1 MGYVFLCATVQVFDK
16 CTTPAQ
22 RTEAVREIMVFG
34 SGVLSILDE
43 IIWATA
49 LVGRKVGS

>member
-1 MGYVFLCATVQVFDK
+1 MRVQVFFK

-22 RTEAVREIMVFG
+22 HREAVREIMVFG

-43 IIWATA
+43 IMWATA